1 MYQLPGA
8 TSASSSS
15 SNIPPFSHQQQPPGA
30 TSLLGSYLG
39 HLTNS
44 SSGAASGNAAG
55 ATGENNN
62 NWCYDLPS
70 TALPAAAARVPS
82 NTRRTTTATTG
93 DSSDN
98 RQHALGAAPGKSGS
112 SSTMLRTN
120 NTILYIGGEFPR
132 HHGGIYRNSHDAQ
145 HIAAAAAARN
155 NDLSSNA
162 PWSQHDGTIAPTS
175 LEALRECMQRQAN
188 APSHAT
194 HATSRI
200 SSVPSVVTATTNRNR
215 AASQVD
221 VPARNPFATSGNAAG
236 EIVINGSS
244 NTSSSVL
251 FAGDEDAKVSFAE
264 DDRVEQKKIREQKR
278 RSNLT
283 DKFQAL
289 SSLLW
294 DIDDAELDP
303 AISLDCLTGTV
314 APSPDRKKRKISET
328 QRHLSDSA
336 VPSNRIEVMARAIE
350 VITALRNV
358 NRSLKE
364 KGVSNND
371 YEE

>member
-1 MYQLPGA
+1 M
-8 TSASSSS
+8 
-15 SNIPPFSHQQQPPGA
+15 
-30 TSLLGSYLG
+30 
-39 HLTNS
+39 
-44 SSGAASGNAAG
+44 
-55 ATGENNN
+55 
-62 NWCYDLPS
+62 
-70 TALPAAAARVPS
+70 
-82 NTRRTTTATTG
+82 
-93 DSSDN
+93 
-98 RQHALGAAPGKSGS
+98 
-112 SSTMLRTN
+112 
-120 NTILYIGGEFPR
+120 
-132 HHGGIYRNSHDAQ
+132 
-145 HIAAAAAARN
+145 
-155 NDLSSNA
+155 
-162 PWSQHDGTIAPTS
+162 
-175 LEALRECMQRQAN
+175 
-188 APSHAT
+188 
-194 HATSRI
+194 
-200 SSVPSVVTATTNRNR
+200 
-215 AASQVD
+215 
-221 VPARNPFATSGNAAG
+221 
-236 EIVINGSS
+236 
-244 NTSSSVL
+244 L